1 MARSYFWFRNKTED
15 YKMLRKFAYSSA
27 LLVGTASTAF
37 AGGLAE
43 PVAAPTAVV
52 PVPVVSVPSND
63 WTGFYVGGSIGQA
76 TLSPDGSPDTD
87 ANAYGV
93 NVGYLR
99 DLGSIV
105 VGGELDYSRY
115 NLDGTSDTYD
125 GAVTR
130 LKGRVGYDAG
140 AFLPYITAGGANLSL
155 NDGSDASDT
164 GYFYGIGADYAVND
178 TFLVGGEFLQNEFEN
193 FDNSGVDL
201 SAKTLALRVSY
212 KF

>member
-1 MARSYFWFRNKTED
+1 
-15 YKMLRKFAYSSA
+15 MLRNFTYSSA
-27 LLVGTASTAF
+27 LLLGTASTAF
-37 AGGLAE
+37 AGGMAE
-43 PVAAPTAVV
+43 PVTAPTAVV
-52 PVPVVSVPSND
+52 PVPVVAVSSND
-63 WTGFYVGGSIGQA
+63 WTGFYVGGSVGQG
-76 TLSPDGSPDTD
+76 TVSENGSNDTD
-87 ANAYGV
+87 ANVYGV
-93 NVGYLR
+93 NVGYMR
-99 DLGSIV
+99 DLGSLV
-105 VGGELDYSRY
+105 VGGELDYSRF

-125 GAVTR
+125 VAVTR

-178 TFLVGGEFLQNEFEN
+178 NFLVGGEVLQHEFDN
-193 FDNSGVDL
+193 FDDSGVDL